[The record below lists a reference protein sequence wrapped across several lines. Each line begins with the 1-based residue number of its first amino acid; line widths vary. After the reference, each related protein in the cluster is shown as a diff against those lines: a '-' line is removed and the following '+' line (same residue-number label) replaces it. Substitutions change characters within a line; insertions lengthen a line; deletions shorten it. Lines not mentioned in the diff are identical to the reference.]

1 MNHLNMEVK
10 VMERYALIILLGY
23 IFGCLQWSYILGK
36 IIKKKDIRTLGVGN
50 AGASNTVTVFGWK
63 MGVAVGILD
72 ISKAIISIIIIRYIL
87 KSSDMLSLYLNGTS
101 VILGH
106 NYPFFMG
113 FKGGKGTA
121 STVGMLLAI
130 NYKLGLLGI
139 LVILLVT
146 LSTDYIVLGTM
157 SLVTFFV
164 IATFYLGYGPACI
177 ILALFI
183 AVLST
188 YKHIPNIRRI
198 LSHTEIG
205 LRDTIKNKNK
215 SKSN

>member
-1 MNHLNMEVK
+1 MEVK
-10 VMERYALIILLGY
+10 RVERYALIIVLGY
-23 IFGCLQWSYILGK
+23 VFGCLQWSYILGR
-36 IIKKKDIRTLGVGN
+36 IIKKKDIRSLGVGN
-50 AGASNTVTVFGWK
+50 AGASNAVTVFGWK

-72 ISKAIISIIIIRYIL
+72 ILKAVISIIIIRHIL
-87 KSSDMLSLYLNGTS
+87 KSNDMLSIYLNGTS

-146 LSTDYIVLGTM
+146 IFTDYIALGTM
-157 SLVTFFV
+157 ALVAFFV
-164 IATFYLGYGPACI
+164 ISTFYLGYGPACI
-177 ILALFI
+177 LLALFI
-183 AVLST
+183 ALLSA
-188 YKHIPNIRRI
+188 YKHLPNMKRI
-198 LSHTEIG
+198 LSHTEAG
-205 LRDTIKNKNK
+205 LRNTIR
-215 SKSN
+215 SKAK

>member
-1 MNHLNMEVK
+1 MGVNI
-10 VMERYALIILLGY
+10 MERYALIILLGY

-36 IIKKKDIRTLGVGN
+36 IIKKKDIRSLGVGN

-63 MGVAVGILD
+63 MGVVVGILD

-87 KSSDMLSLYLNGTS
+87 KSTDMLSIYLNGTS

-146 LSTDYIVLGTM
+146 LFTDYIALGTM
-157 SLVTFFV
+157 ALVTFFV
-164 IATFYLGYGPACI
+164 IATLTA
-177 ILALFI
+177 
-183 AVLST
+183 
-188 YKHIPNIRRI
+188 
-198 LSHTEIG
+198 
-205 LRDTIKNKNK
+205 
-215 SKSN
+215 

>member
-1 MNHLNMEVK
+1 
-10 VMERYALIILLGY
+10 MERYAIVILLGY

-36 IIKKKDIRTLGVGN
+36 IIKKKDIRSLGVGN
-50 AGASNTVTVFGWK
+50 AGASNAVTVFGWK

-87 KSSDMLSLYLNGTS
+87 KSSDMFSLYLNGTS

-130 NYKLGLLGI
+130 NLKLGLLGI
-139 LVILLVT
+139 LVIFAIT
-146 LSTDYIVLGTM
+146 LFTDYIALGTM
-157 SLVTFFV
+157 ALVSFFV
-164 IATFYLGYGPACI
+164 ISTFYLGYGPACI
-177 ILALFI
+177 LLALFI
-183 AVLST
+183 ALLSA
-188 YKHIPNIRRI
+188 YKHLPNMKRI
-198 LSHTEIG
+198 LSHDEIG
-205 LRDTIKNKNK
+205 LRNTIK
-215 SKSN
+215 SKMN